1 MSRRGQG
8 KRGTRGKRSQGKR
21 GTRGKRSQGKRSQGK
36 RSQGKRSQGKRGQ
49 GTRKDIRARMEGSP
63 SSPELSGGDGQVIL
77 QILVTDVKSKYCQG
91 VITEVGALTGFTDT
105 QTKNDYRDSLEDYH
119 LFVGG
124 MTRVNR
130 VTKRKVQVGHTIKI
144 TVEFDQ
150 GEAMM
155 DSL

>member
-1 MSRRGQG
+1 
-8 KRGTRGKRSQGKR
+8 
-21 GTRGKRSQGKRSQGK
+21 
-36 RSQGKRSQGKRGQ
+36 
-49 GTRKDIRARMEGSP
+49 
-63 SSPELSGGDGQVIL
+63 
-77 QILVTDVKSKYCQG
+77 VKSKYCKG

-105 QTKNDYRDSLEDYH
+105 QTKNDYRDSLEDF
-119 LFVGG
+119 LIFVGG

-150 GEAMM
+150 GEATM

>member
-1 MSRRGQG
+1 MSRRGTRRQGQG

-21 GTRGKRSQGKRSQGK
+21 KGTRGR
-36 RSQGKRSQGKRGQ
+36 
-49 GTRKDIRARMEGSP
+49 RARGKP

-77 QILVTDVKSKYCQG
+77 QILVTEVKSKYCKG

-150 GEAMM
+150 GDAMM

>member
-8 KRGTRGKRSQGKR
+8 TR

-36 RSQGKRSQGKRGQ
+36 RK
-49 GTRKDIRARMEGSP
+49 GTRGRRARGKP

-77 QILVTDVKSKYCQG
+77 QILVTEVKSKYCQG

-105 QTKNDYRDSLEDYH
+105 QTKNDYRDSLEDF
-119 LFVGG
+119 LIFVGG

-144 TVEFDQ
+144 PVEFDQ
-150 GEAMM
+150 GEATM

>member
-1 MSRRGQG
+1 MSRRG
-8 KRGTRGKRSQGKR
+8 KRGTRGKRSQRK
-21 GTRGKRSQGKRSQGK
+21 GTRGR
-36 RSQGKRSQGKRGQ
+36 
-49 GTRKDIRARMEGSP
+49 RARGKP

-77 QILVTDVKSKYCQG
+77 QILVTEVKSKYCKG

-105 QTKNDYRDSLEDYH
+105 QTKNDYRDSLEDF
-119 LFVGG
+119 LIFVGG

-144 TVEFDQ
+144 PVEFDQ
-150 GEAMM
+150 GEATM

>member
-1 MSRRGQG
+1 MSRRGSRSRG
-8 KRGTRGKRSQGKR
+8 KRRQRSQGKR
-21 GTRGKRSQGKRSQGK
+21 KGTRSR
-36 RSQGKRSQGKRGQ
+36 
-49 GTRKDIRARMEGSP
+49 RARGKP
-63 SSPELSGGDGQVIL
+63 SSPKLSGGDGQVIL
-77 QILVTDVKSKYCQG
+77 QILVTEVKSKYCKG

-105 QTKNDYRDSLEDYH
+105 QTKNDYRDSLEDY
-119 LFVGG
+119 LIFVGG

-144 TVEFDQ
+144 PVEFDQ